1 MQLGKMLRFRRIFPR
16 RNSLIVAIDHGK
28 YWGAIKGVERPVE
41 LVKMIAESEADGIM
55 ATPSIIE
62 LVGSSVG
69 NLAVIARLDGGTT
82 IFDDLT
88 EDRMITTVE
97 HAISLGVDAGCVMCY
112 IGCKRSPFLQQKVGL
127 LAAKCANFGLPL
139 IVEALPAK
147 ILQFH
152 FIKDI
157 KTSEKLEETREV
169 LNPNDIMA
177 VSRVAT
183 ELGADVVK
191 THYVGTVE
199 EYRKIVECTLV
210 PILVAGGPKTQTD
223 EEFLAIIKN
232 AMDAGAKGIVMG
244 RNVWQHKNPRGMIK
258 ALSKIVHDEKDV
270 SEAMKFL

>member
-16 RNSLIVAIDHGK
+16 GNSLIIAIDHGK
-28 YWGAIKGVERPVE
+28 YWGVIEGLERPVE
-41 LVKMIAESEADGIM
+41 LVKMIAESEADGIL

-82 IFDDLT
+82 IFDDLS

-127 LAAKCANFGLPL
+127 VAAKCANFGLPL

-169 LNPNDIMA
+169 LNPNDIMVA
-177 VSRVAT
+177 SRVAT

-199 EYRKIVECTLV
+199 EYRKIVDCTLV

-223 EEFLAIIKN
+223 EEFLAMIKN

-270 SEAMKFL
+270 SEAMKSL

>member
-88 EDRMITTVE
+88 EDRMITTVD

>member
-1 MQLGKMLRFRRIFPR
+1 MQLGKMLRLRRIFPR

-169 LNPNDIMA
+169 LNPNDIMV

-244 RNVWQHKNPRGMIK
+244 RNVWQHKNPSGMIK

-270 SEAMKFL
+270 SEAMKSL